1 MTKVGILGGT
11 FDPVHWGHLIV
22 AEQARVTL
30 GLGKIIFIP
39 TGRPWIKA
47 QSRITSRDHRFKMVQ
62 AALVGYPHF
71 EMSSIEIDKS
81 GNSYTV
87 DTLEDLSNQMDAKSE
102 VFFLLGRD
110 AAENLHVWKR
120 PCRILELCTL
130 VIMSRPG
137 AKRAGLTTLKE
148 CPNHMHK
155 IIEISVPP
163 IDISGTEIRSN
174 VAQGR
179 SIHYLVPP
187 VIRRYIQNKSLYI
200 P

>member
-1 MTKVGILGGT
+1 MTKVGIFGGT

-30 GLGKIIFIP
+30 ELDKIIFIP
-39 TGRPWIKA
+39 TGQPWAKA
-47 QSRITSRDHRFKMVQ
+47 QFRITSRHHRFKMVQ
-62 AALVGYPHF
+62 AALAGYPHF
-71 EMSSIEIDKS
+71 EISSVEIDRS

-87 DTLEDLSNQMDAKSE
+87 DTLEALSNQMDAESE

-110 AAENLHVWKR
+110 AAESLHVWKE

-130 VIMSRPG
+130 VIMCRPG
-137 AKRAGLTTLKE
+137 GGESGFPNLKE
-148 CPNHMHK
+148 CPNRMHK
-155 IIEISVPP
+155 IVELSVPL
-163 IDISGTEIRSN
+163 ISISGTEIRSK
-174 VAQGR
+174 VAQGCP
-179 SIHYLVPP
+179 IHYLVPP